1 MCPRISLSAAYH
13 AGRRIT
19 TLARIAHCSSCFSA
33 SARSPPCRWACARPS
48 CSCRWTR
55 FQYDEQQNILSINFE
70 QFEVKSLATIAAIG
84 EQVRS
89 ICEPL
94 DHKAWAVVNGEGSV
108 LDRELE
114 DACAQMV
121 KDLIARFYFLVSRF
135 TTSTFMRAKLGE
147 ALLRREV
154 APHTFESGA
163 ESRAKLLRGP
173 Y

>member
-1 MCPRISLSAAYH
+1 
-13 AGRRIT
+13 
-19 TLARIAHCSSCFSA
+19 
-33 SARSPPCRWACARPS
+33 
-48 CSCRWTR
+48 
-55 FQYDEQQNILSINFE
+55 
-70 QFEVKSLATIAAIG
+70 
-84 EQVRS
+84 
-89 ICEPL
+89 
-94 DHKAWAVVNGEGSV
+94 V

-163 ESRAKLLRGP
+163 ESRANLLRGP